1 MSAAWPLDCHT
12 SLSHTTA
19 TSHRHPRRPCDLP
32 SLCVACMLEQ
42 AGVVVRESS
51 TVTVS
56 QAAVAELRAQQ
67 EAQDPEAQLDD
78 VEG

>member
-1 MSAAWPLDCHT
+1 M
-12 SLSHTTA
+12 
-19 TSHRHPRRPCDLP
+19 
-32 SLCVACMLEQ
+32 
-42 AGVVVRESS
+42 VVRESS